1 MHEAL
6 FSYFSGEMRAVS
18 NALRRYLSFK
28 SAACEPQSSQTLNI
42 SSPLFA
48 PFDLPVRHRGTEK
61 LRFFFFCMKLQLE
74 GLCHGW
80 RCALQSTHYA
90 PQALNSRFKKGG
102 VILNIGLLVLLA
114 DRFQI

>member
-18 NALRRYLSFK
+18 NALSRYLSFK

-61 LRFFFFCMKLQLE
+61 LRCFFFLHEAAAGGFVPWME
-74 GLCHGW
+74 MRIAEYSLCPPGTKF
-80 RCALQSTHYA
+80 S
-90 PQALNSRFKKGG
+90 
-102 VILNIGLLVLLA
+102 V
-114 DRFQI
+114 